1 MHFMFTATEKLCYWQ
16 DMKLW
21 VELNY
26 ETVYIDTAHT
36 AIDRLNLKCCFVN
49 LRMPTERYT
58 RKILDFIR
66 KMKFWEMFEWF
77 LLTLT

>member
-1 MHFMFTATEKLCYWQ
+1 MHFMFTATEKSCYWQ

-49 LRMPTERYT
+49 LRMPA
-58 RKILDFIR
+58 
-66 KMKFWEMFEWF
+66 
-77 LLTLT
+77 